1 MKHKTRSCILSIMK
15 KSPIHLPMNKREE
28 LERIV
33 TTICESCNDV
43 EMIILFG
50 SYARGDWKEEADL
63 KPERKSGHKS
73 DYDILVVTKEKST
86 AINTGIWN
94 DIKKKTADMDL
105 STHARIIAHDIQD
118 INIKL
123 AEGQYFYTD
132 VKKEGCF
139 LYDSRNYKLA
149 QKQKLKPTDQ
159 KRIAQDYYDHWFETA
174 KDFFMQYENA
184 VKYKKNKNAAFQLHQ
199 ATEASY
205 KTILLVF
212 TNYNPNEHLLG
223 LLGEMAVE
231 HNQSL
236 EDIFPKETKKQEEL
250 FELLDY
256 AYIGARY
263 DPDYKIAKEDLEYLS
278 ERVKLLLKITEEICE
293 AKIKSITNY

>member
-1 MKHKTRSCILSIMK
+1 MK
-15 KSPIHLPMNKREE
+15 KSSAHLPQTKKNE
-28 LERIV
+28 LEKIV
-33 TTICESCNDV
+33 TAIRESCDDV

-63 KPERKSGHKS
+63 NPERKSGHKS

-86 AINTGIWN
+86 AMDTGIWN
-94 DIKKKTADMDL
+94 DITKTTSNMGL
-105 STHARIIAHDIQD
+105 STHARIITHDIQD

-132 VKKEGCF
+132 VKKEGCL
-139 LYDSRNYKLA
+139 LYDSGNFKLA

-159 KRIAQDYYDHWFETA
+159 KRIAQDYYDHWFERA
-174 KDFFMQYENA
+174 ERFYRHFKIDIKENDF
-184 VKYKKNKNAAFQLHQ
+184 KGAAFQLHQ
-199 ATEASY
+199 TAEISY

-250 FELLDY
+250 FDLLDY

-278 ERVKLLLKITEEICE
+278 ERVKLLLKITEEICT
-293 AKIKSITNY
+293 AKIESFAKAGK

>member
-1 MKHKTRSCILSIMK
+1 MK
-15 KSPIHLPMNKREE
+15 KSPSHLPGNKRDE

-33 TTICESCNDV
+33 AAILKSCDDV

-50 SYARGDWKEEADL
+50 SYARGEWKEETDL
-63 KPERKSGHKS
+63 KPGRKSGHKS
-73 DYDILVVTKEKST
+73 DYDILAVTKEKST
-86 AINTGIWN
+86 AENTGIWN
-94 DIKKKTADMDL
+94 DVTKKASNMGL
-105 STHARIIAHDIQD
+105 STHVRIVAHDIQD

-139 LYDSRNYKLA
+139 LYDSGDFKLA
-149 QKQKLKPTDQ
+149 RKRKLKSAEK
-159 KRIAQDYYDHWFETA
+159 KRIAQDYFDNWFENA
-174 KDFFMQYENA
+174 KGFYRFCEVGIEENNL
-184 VKYKKNKNAAFQLHQ
+184 KGAAFHLHQ
-199 ATEASY
+199 AAEASY

-223 LLGEMAVE
+223 LLGSMAEE
-231 HNQSL
+231 HDKDL
-236 EDIFPKETKKQEEL
+236 KGIFPKKTKREEKL

-263 DPDYKIAKEDLEYLS
+263 DPRYRIAKEDLEYLS
-278 ERVKLLLKITEEICE
+278 ERVRMLLELTEKICIK
-293 AKIKSITNY
+293 KIEGFL

>member
-1 MKHKTRSCILSIMK
+1 MK
-15 KSPIHLPMNKREE
+15 KSLAYLPKNKRDD

-33 TTICESCNDV
+33 ATILESCDDV

-73 DYDILVVTKEKST
+73 DYDILAVTKEKST
-86 AINTGIWN
+86 AENTGIWKS
-94 DIKKKTADMDL
+94 ITGKALKMGL
-105 STHARIIAHDIQD
+105 STHVRIVAHDIQD
-118 INIKL
+118 VNIKL

-132 VKKEGCF
+132 VKKEGCL
-139 LYDSRNYKLA
+139 LYDSGNFKLA
-149 QKQKLKPTDQ
+149 RKRKLKPEEK
-159 KRIAQDYYDHWFETA
+159 KRIAQDYYNHWFDKANVFFE
-174 KDFFMQYENA
+174 DFESNLRKHSKGQ
-184 VKYKKNKNAAFQLHQ
+184 KYLSQAAFNLHQ
-199 ATEASY
+199 TAEASY

-223 LLGEMAVE
+223 LLGSMAAK
-231 HNQSL
+231 HNRAIKN
-236 EDIFPKETKKQEEL
+236 IFPKKTKREEKL

-263 DPDYKIAKEDLEYLS
+263 DPRYRIEKEDLEYLS
-278 ERVKLLLKITEEICE
+278 ERVRILLELTERICLK
-293 AKIKSITNY
+293 KIEGFL

>member
-1 MKHKTRSCILSIMK
+1 MK
-15 KSPIHLPMNKREE
+15 KSLAYLPKNKRDE

-33 TTICESCNDV
+33 AAIIESCDDV

-50 SYARGDWKEEADL
+50 SYARGDWKEETDL

-73 DYDILVVTKEKST
+73 DYDILAVTKEKST
-86 AINTGIWN
+86 AENTGIWK
-94 DIKKKTADMDL
+94 DITRKALKMGL
-105 STHARIIAHDIQD
+105 STHVRIVAHDIQD

-132 VKKEGCF
+132 VKKEGCL
-139 LYDSRNYKLA
+139 LYDSGNFKLA
-149 QKQKLKPTDQ
+149 RKRKLKPEEK
-159 KRIAQDYYDHWFETA
+159 KRIAQDYYDHWFGQA
-174 KDFFMQYENA
+174 KDF
-184 VKYKKNKNAAFQLHQ
+184 NKNYEFNYKEKMLSLAAFNLHQ
-199 ATEASY
+199 ATETSY

-223 LLGEMAVE
+223 LLGSMAEE
-231 HNQSL
+231 HNRAL
-236 EDIFPKETKKQEEL
+236 KNIFPKKTKREEKL

-263 DPDYKIAKEDLEYLS
+263 DPRYRIEKEDLEYLS
-278 ERVKLLLKITEEICE
+278 ERVRILLELTERICIK
-293 AKIKSITNY
+293 KIKSFK